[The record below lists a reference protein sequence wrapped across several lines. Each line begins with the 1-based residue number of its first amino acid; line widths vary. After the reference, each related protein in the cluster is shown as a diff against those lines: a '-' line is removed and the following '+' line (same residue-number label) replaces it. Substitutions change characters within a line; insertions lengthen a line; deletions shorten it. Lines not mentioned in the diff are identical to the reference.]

1 MNRNDEFTELMRELD
16 ESVPEVRESIQRG
29 SRRKARKQF
38 LYQPL
43 MCLVAVFAVF
53 VLSVNFCAPVAEA
66 CAKVPFLRELAEA
79 VKFSKSLSTAV
90 DNEYVQEMNLKQ
102 TKGDVT
108 VEIPYLIVDRKQV
121 NVFYRFESATYAC
134 LDAYCDLLDENGE
147 EMNGYSVLGAEH
159 GLANEELRHASI
171 DFSNRDVPGKLN
183 LRMEI
188 YAYDE
193 EGNRSECIDV
203 FVFLLEFDPTFTEQG
218 KKYPV
223 NQSFIID
230 GQTLTVTEIEVYPT
244 HMRINVTD
252 APENTAWF
260 KGLEFYVENGEG
272 ESFSNNANGM
282 LSFGSSQEDD
292 VVSYYAESPYFYEA
306 EHLKMVITGVDWL
319 EKGMEETWVDLKTE
333 ETGPLPEDTVLK
345 EIQRT
350 DDGRVKLIFEQSH
363 IGGNSYCASL
373 GYFGYDTDGNLYS
386 FTVMMDGD
394 TGLEIGEE
402 GRISVGYLLD
412 EYPHEKI
419 RMELQYSERCRLEQE
434 VVVDLK

>member
-43 MCLVAVFAVF
+43 MSLVAVFAVF

-121 NVFYRFESATYAC
+121 NVFYRFESETYAC

-188 YAYDE
+188 YAYEE

-319 EKGMEETWVDLKTE
+319 EKGMEETWVDLKAG

-363 IGGNSYCASL
+363 IGGNSYGASL

-434 VVVDLK
+434 VVVNLK